1 MADKNLKHLKKPRKS
16 VISTLIETTNL
27 AMVFLL
33 LIFQQRPQI
42 LNPLQHKDTIVTR
55 LMFGNKN
62 PRNFSNFKT
71 LATFMNQAPPI
82 NNNVEGT

>member
-1 MADKNLKHLKKPRKS
+1 
-16 VISTLIETTNL
+16 
-27 AMVFLL
+27 MVFFI
-33 LIFQQRPQI
+33 LIFLQRPQI

-82 NNNVEGT
+82 NNNVEGTCKKSARSQAISIKIDCVGI